1 MSTNPIKLAT
11 LKPLVE
17 QGYDL
22 AVLSTIQRD
31 VVMQVLEQ
39 FHMEHIDMS
48 SPQVVLDYADN
59 LLPNGFELQSLY
71 FKRSASMASSPVE
84 DLEQIASTLSLCAHH
99 LEEAAVKGMSKDVTL
114 RNHALMEQT
123 ISTRYAQLIQGA
135 TTLESYGVISTHLA
149 ERLTKLTERPSGPL
163 GAFYDKALVM
173 IEAGPEQRDHQR
185 MRAAA

>member
-84 DLEQIASTLSLCAHH
+84 DLEQIASTLSLF
-99 LEEAAVKGMSKDVTL
+99 V
-114 RNHALMEQT
+114 
-123 ISTRYAQLIQGA
+123 
-135 TTLESYGVISTHLA
+135 
-149 ERLTKLTERPSGPL
+149 
-163 GAFYDKALVM
+163 
-173 IEAGPEQRDHQR
+173 DHFEV
-185 MRAAA
+185 